1 MKGVALDCPM
11 PHAELLADYDRHAP
25 ALARHGEAMRA
36 QLEAWLRADDQLKLH
51 SVTLRVKSR
60 ASLARKLARPDRT
73 YARLWDVT
81 DLVGLRVITYFEDG
95 VDRVGKLVE
104 ARLPVDFHHSTDKRA
119 RGDAS
124 RFGYRSLHY
133 VCRAPAADLP
143 EDARYEI
150 QARTL
155 LEHAWAEI
163 EHDLGYKSR
172 DAVPADVR
180 RRLNRLAGLLELADQ
195 EFVAIRRELTA
206 YADALP
212 QLIASADAAVP
223 LDALSLRS
231 LLECAEARTLD
242 DQIAQRL
249 GKALGDEPFY
259 PDYLVR
265 MLASSGITSVGAARS
280 GLERHGRA
288 IVGMVQP
295 YFAFASS
302 TWRLSPDG
310 MERILR
316 GYSLFFLAH
325 ATVLETQALG
335 INKVERLAHLYREL
349 DYPDDERAAQRV
361 ASQLVDAFREIS

>member
-1 MKGVALDCPM
+1 MPGSAHAALL
-11 PHAELLADYDRHAP
+11 EEFDRALP

-36 QLEAWLRADDQLKLH
+36 QLEAWLREDDQLKLH
-51 SVTLRVKSR
+51 SVTLRLKSR
-60 ASLARKLARPDRT
+60 DSLARKLARPDRT
-73 YARLWDVT
+73 YAQLWDVT

-104 ARLPVDFHHSTDKRA
+104 SRLAVDFHHSIDKRA
-119 RGDAS
+119 SRDAA

-133 VCRAPAADLP
+133 VCRAGGELPAA
-143 EDARYEI
+143 ARYEI

-172 DAVPADVR
+172 DAMPVAVR

-195 EFVAIRRELTA
+195 EFVAIRRELHD

-212 QLIASADAAVP
+212 RLIARADEAVP

-231 LLECAEARTLD
+231 LLACSDARELD
-242 DQIAQRL
+242 AAIARDL
-249 GKALGDEPFY
+249 GKPVGDEPFF
-259 PDYLVR
+259 PEYLIR
-265 MLASSGITSVGAARS
+265 MLASSGIASVGAARA
-280 GLERHGRA
+280 GLVRHRGA
-288 IVGMVQP
+288 ILAMVQP
-295 YFAFASS
+295 YFAFASA
-302 TWRLSPDG
+302 TWRLSPAGPGGSDS
-310 MERILR
+310 ILR

-325 ATVLETQALG
+325 ATVLEAPSLG

-361 ASQLVDAFREIS
+361 ASHLVDAFREIS

>member
-1 MKGVALDCPM
+1 
-11 PHAELLADYDRHAP
+11 
-25 ALARHGEAMRA
+25 
-36 QLEAWLRADDQLKLH
+36 
-51 SVTLRVKSR
+51 
-60 ASLARKLARPDRT
+60 
-73 YARLWDVT
+73 VT

-104 ARLPVDFHHSTDKRA
+104 ARLAVDFHHSTDKRA
-119 RGDAS
+119 SRDAA

-133 VCRAPAADLP
+133 VCRAGGDALPA
-143 EDARYEI
+143 EARYEI

-195 EFVAIRRELTA
+195 EFVAIRRELLD

-212 QLIASADAAVP
+212 RLIASADAAVP
-223 LDALSLRS
+223 LDALSLRE
-231 LLECAEARTLD
+231 LLDCAEARELD
-242 DQIAQRL
+242 AAIAHGL

-259 PDYLVR
+259 PDYLIR
-265 MLASSGITSVGAARS
+265 MLASSGIASVGAARE
-280 GLERHGRA
+280 GLARHRRA
-288 IVGMVQP
+288 IVAMVQP
-295 YFAFASS
+295 YFAFAAS

-310 MERILR
+310 MATILR
-316 GYSLFFLAH
+316 GCSLFFLAH
-325 ATVLETQALG
+325 ATVLDAPSLG

-361 ASQLVDAFREIS
+361 ASHLVDAFRDI

>member
-1 MKGVALDCPM
+1 M
-11 PHAELLADYDRHAP
+11 PHSELLAEYDAVLP
-25 ALARHGEAMRA
+25 SLVRHGEEMRTA
-36 QLEAWLRADDQLKLH
+36 LEGWLREDETLKLH
-51 SVTLRVKSR
+51 SVTLRLKSR

-104 ARLPVDFHHSTDKRA
+104 ARLAVDFHHSIDKRA
-119 RGDAS
+119 SRDAA

-133 VCRAPAADLP
+133 VCRIGGPLPA
-143 EDARYEI
+143 DARYEI

-172 DAVPADVR
+172 DAVPDPVR

-195 EFVAIRRELTA
+195 EFVAIRRELHD
-206 YADALP
+206 YAAALP
-212 QLIASADAAVP
+212 TMIASADEVP

-231 LLECAEARTLD
+231 LLDCAEARELD
-242 DQIAQRL
+242 DGIARGL
-249 GKALGDEPFY
+249 GKTLGDEPFY
-259 PDYLVR
+259 PDYLAR
-265 MLASSGITSVGAARS
+265 MLGASGIASIGVARA
-280 GLERHGRA
+280 GLVRHRRA
-288 IVGMVQP
+288 ILAMVAP
-295 YFAFASS
+295 YFAFAAS

-310 MERILR
+310 MARILR

-325 ATVLETQALG
+325 ATVLEAPALG

-349 DYPDDERAAQRV
+349 DYPDNASEAQRV
-361 ASQLVDAFREIS
+361 ASRLVDAFRDITA